1 MRLIFFEMALD
12 KKDLERK
19 LQSCSPKIIEH
30 LLYLML
36 SPNCTTRK
44 HWKQEIYSFLN
55 DVTLIKGSK
64 KNPKAKFIY
73 DNTYG
78 YRQDLIMRETYMKKF
93 LKDVCAKENISTN
106 LTITE
111 VQEKL
116 NHVCEEYFTWLSNE
130 LSENLYVTQDEVYE
144 KIDEILAD
152 I

>member
-1 MRLIFFEMALD
+1 
-12 KKDLERK
+12 
-19 LQSCSPKIIEH
+19 
-30 LLYLML
+30 
-36 SPNCTTRK
+36 
-44 HWKQEIYSFLN
+44 
-55 DVTLIKGSK
+55 
-64 KNPKAKFIY
+64 
-73 DNTYG
+73 
-78 YRQDLIMRETYMKKF
+78 MKKF